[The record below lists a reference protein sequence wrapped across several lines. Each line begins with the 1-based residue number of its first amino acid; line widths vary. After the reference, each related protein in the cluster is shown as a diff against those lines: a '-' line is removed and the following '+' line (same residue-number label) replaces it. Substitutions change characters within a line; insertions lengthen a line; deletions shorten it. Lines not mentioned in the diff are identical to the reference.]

1 MPFTLTMPK
10 LSPTMEEGTIAK
22 WRKKEGE
29 FAKSGDVLFEVTTD
43 KATVEH
49 SALDEG
55 WLRKILIKEGE
66 SAVVNQPIAIF
77 TEKKE
82 ESIEGYQPEGVVTKL
97 VPPEAAPIP
106 AKEEAPV
113 KQAAVPPQKAAG
125 AMQQPAFVPEP
136 PLAKYS
142 FLGPQGEVTG
152 HISASPLAKKIAK
165 ERGVDLTT
173 IKGSGPNDRIMS
185 RDLDLAQ
192 PAAVVTFGRR
202 EAPTVAPGTYEEAPL
217 SPMRKVIAQR
227 LQESKTFIPHFYC
240 TQEILADKMVSL
252 RAELATA
259 GLKVSFNDFVVR
271 ASALALREHPN
282 VNSGF
287 NSVNNSLI
295 RFKTIDIAV
304 AVSIEAGLITPII
317 RHADYKNL
325 GQISQEVKLLA
336 ARARE
341 GKLSRE
347 EYIGGSFTI
356 SNLGMFGISE
366 FVAIINPPQ
375 AAILAIGGIED
386 KPIVKD
392 GEVIPGKTMK
402 ITLSADHR
410 VLDGAEGA
418 KFLKTVQKY
427 LENPSLLLLS

>member
-1 MPFTLTMPK
+1 MPFTMTMPK
-10 LSPTMEEGTIAK
+10 LSPTMEEGTIVK

-29 FAKSGDVLFEVTTD
+29 FVKAGEVLFEVATD

-49 SALDEG
+49 TVLDEG

-66 SAVVNQPIAIF
+66 TAIVNQPVAIF
-77 TEKKE
+77 TETKE
-82 ESIEGYQPEGVVTKL
+82 ESIESYQPEGVVAK
-97 VPPEAAPIP
+97 PPKPEPTP
-106 AKEEAPV
+106 AKEEVPAKGLAP
-113 KQAAVPPQKAAG
+113 AAKATG

-136 PLAKYS
+136 PLAHYC
-142 FLGPQGEVTG
+142 FPGPEGEVTG
-152 HISASPLAKKIAK
+152 RIPASPLAKKIAK
-165 ERGVDLTT
+165 ERGIDLTT
-173 IKGSGPNDRIMS
+173 IKGSGPNGRILS

-192 PAAVVTFGRR
+192 PAAIVTFGRR
-202 EAPTVAPGTYEEAPL
+202 ETPTTMPGTYEEVSL
-217 SPMRKVIAQR
+217 SPMRKIIAQR

-240 TQEILADKMVSL
+240 TQEILADRMVSL
-252 RAELATA
+252 RGELATA
-259 GLKVSFNDFVVR
+259 GLKVSFNDFIMR

-295 RFKTIDIAV
+295 RFKTIDISV
-304 AVSIEAGLITPII
+304 AVSMETGLITPIV

-347 EYIGGSFTI
+347 EYTGGSFTV
-356 SNLGMFGISE
+356 SNLGMFGVSE

-392 GEVIPGKTMK
+392 GQIVPGKTLK
-402 ITLSADHR
+402 LTLSADHR
-410 VLDGAEGA
+410 VLDGTDGA